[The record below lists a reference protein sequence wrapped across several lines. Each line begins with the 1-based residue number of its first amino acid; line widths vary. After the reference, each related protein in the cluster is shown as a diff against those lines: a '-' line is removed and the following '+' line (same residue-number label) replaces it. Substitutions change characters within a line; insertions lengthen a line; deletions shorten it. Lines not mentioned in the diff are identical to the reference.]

1 MTSDECKFE
10 FNLKGHHGAVLCLDQ
25 LESGLLV
32 SAGAFDHAIRMWDV
46 AQRKCIRVC
55 AAAHSDSIK
64 CLKVIDNESST
75 MFISGSRDKTLK
87 LWNSDD
93 FVGDDCCL
101 KLFVGHRQRVCD
113 LQLNSRRNQLIS
125 CSEDGCIRVW
135 DLSTYECVREM
146 GMSKEISL
154 KCIRVNPNTDEE
166 LLVSSTDQSSGVI
179 HLVDLNRGIVLRTIK
194 VSCNFIRQFE
204 FM

>member
-1 MTSDECKFE
+1 LTSDECKFE

-87 LWNSDD
+87 LWNSKTVPDD
-93 FVGDDCCL
+93 FVGDDFCL
-101 KLFVGHRQRVCD
+101 KVVYG
-113 LQLNSRRNQLIS
+113 
-125 CSEDGCIRVW
+125 
-135 DLSTYECVREM
+135 
-146 GMSKEISL
+146 SKTKSL
-154 KCIRVNPNTDEE
+154 
-166 LLVSSTDQSSGVI
+166 
-179 HLVDLNRGIVLRTIK
+179 
-194 VSCNFIRQFE
+194 
-204 FM
+204 